1 MSAAADISDEQAFNN
16 ARWGVK
22 TLPSRN
28 GGPDNELWVDINTNA
43 FAGITAGGNQPNF
56 EKFCQSLQRCRERAQ
71 ATCANRTAYTYGN
84 TTTTATPVAITGF
97 KRPVAVMQQSSQ
109 SYIATQPVARVAS
122 VTQPATQPTAEQL
135 AIQTAMMAIRHLETR
150 VGVLERA
157 CHVVADN
164 ESTNYDQ

>member
-1 MSAAADISDEQAFNN
+1 MSATADISDEQAFNN
-16 ARWGVK
+16 AQWGVK

-56 EKFCQSLQRCRERAQ
+56 EKFRQSLQRCRERAQ
-71 ATCANRTAYTYGN
+71 ATRANRTAYTYGN
-84 TTTTATPVAITGF
+84 TTTPVASTGF

-109 SYIATQPVARVAS
+109 SYLATQPVARVAS
-122 VTQPATQPTAEQL
+122 VAQPATQPTAEQL
-135 AIQTAMMAIRHLETR
+135 TVQTVMMALRGLETR
-150 VGVLERA
+150 IGVLERA
-157 CHVVADN
+157 CHVVADD